1 VKALVTGGAGFIGS
15 HVVDRLLASAHEV
28 DIIDNLSTGRP
39 AHANPAARLH
49 VTDIRSARLA
59 AVFGEARP
67 EVVVHLAAQMDV
79 RRSVADPIFDASVN
93 VLGTLN
99 VLECCRRAR
108 VERLIFASSGGAIY
122 GDCDTIPTPETQPE
136 RPASP
141 YGVAKLAAE
150 RYIAAWTELT
160 GAAAVALRY
169 ANVYGP
175 RQNPLGEAG
184 VVAIFSARLLSGQ
197 PCIVNGDGEQTR
209 DYVYVEDVAHATE
222 QAVNRP
228 RATGAVN
235 IGTGVETSV
244 NDLYRRLTAAAGVD
258 APARHGA
265 AKPGEQ
271 RRSVLDASRAKRLLA
286 WTPATTL
293 DVGLKHTLE
302 YFRRQGEAQPRSP
315 SRIAES

>member
-1 VKALVTGGAGFIGS
+1 MRTLVTGGAGFIGS
-15 HVVDRLLASAHEV
+15 HVVDRLLAGTHEV
-28 DIIDNLSTGRP
+28 DIVDNLSTGQSEL
-39 AHANPAARLH
+39 ANPAARLY
-49 VTDIRSARLA
+49 VADIRSARLA

-67 EVVVHLAAQMDV
+67 EVVVHLAGQMDV

-99 VLECCRRAR
+99 LLECCRRGG
-108 VERLIFASSGGAIY
+108 VERFIFASSGGAIY
-122 GDCDTIPTPETQPE
+122 GDCDTLPTPETQPE

-150 RYIAAWTELT
+150 RYIAAWAELT

-197 PCIVNGDGEQTR
+197 PCTVNGDGEQTR
-209 DYVYVEDVAHATE
+209 DYVYVEDVAHATV
-222 QAVNRP
+222 QAVNMT

-244 NDLYRRLTAAAGVD
+244 NDLYRRLTGAAGLG
-258 APARHGA
+258 APARHGP

-271 RRSVLDASRAKRLLA
+271 RRSVLDVSRAKRLLE

-293 DVGLKHTLE
+293 DVGLKNTLD
-302 YFRRQGEAQPRSP
+302 YFRGQCAAKPRSP
-315 SRIAES
+315 S